1 MCCQSPLGGPNGRAG
16 STSVVLIPARR
27 EPLRQSTSGNG
38 PAAAAHLGEMHKPAA
53 PEVCITAIDRKA
65 PGCVQSGI
73 ARPTSPS
80 AAFASQP
87 GRWHMLQALEQRST
101 ARVPSVARGGRR
113 TSPGSCMKVLI
124 SADGEGVSG
133 ITSSEELVRGKPDYQ
148 RFQHLMTADVNAAIE
163 GAFAGGA
170 TEVVV
175 NDAHWGMNNILIE
188 ELDPRADLVRG
199 FHKPLCMMHGVDDGI
214 DTIFCVGY
222 HAMVGHSDGVAN
234 ETMIGR
240 EMVEIRLN
248 GRPVGELD
256 INATLAAHYGKA
268 ISLVTGDDAFVSEAR
283 AALGDVEASV
293 TKYALDRWT
302 ARCIGLDRSRASIRA
317 AAERAVRRARDFTP
331 LALPSPLTYEVE
343 FTSTS
348 EALMGALVPGAKRV
362 RPRVVA
368 YSGRDALE
376 AWRGLFS
383 VILLGWSAT
392 DEVYG

>member
-1 MCCQSPLGGPNGRAG
+1 
-16 STSVVLIPARR
+16 
-27 EPLRQSTSGNG
+27 
-38 PAAAAHLGEMHKPAA
+38 
-53 PEVCITAIDRKA
+53 
-65 PGCVQSGI
+65 
-73 ARPTSPS
+73 
-80 AAFASQP
+80 
-87 GRWHMLQALEQRST
+87 
-101 ARVPSVARGGRR
+101 
-113 TSPGSCMKVLI
+113 MKVLI

-133 ITSSEELVRGKPDYQ
+133 ITSSEELVRGKSDYA
-148 RFQHLMTADVNAAIE
+148 RFQHLMTADVNAAVD

-170 TEVVV
+170 SEVVV
-175 NDAHWGMNNILIE
+175 NDSHWGMNNILIE

-199 FHKPLCMMHGVDDGI
+199 FHKPLCMMQGVEDDV

-222 HAMVGHSDGVAN
+222 HAKVGHSDGVAN

-256 INATLAAHYGKA
+256 INATLAAHYGRS
-268 ISLVTGDDAFVSEAR
+268 ISLVTGDDAFVAEAR
-283 AALGDVEASV
+283 QALGEVEASI

-302 ARCIGLDRSRASIRA
+302 ARCIGLERSRASIRA
-317 AAERAVRRARDFTP
+317 AAERAVRRAGDFRPPSLT
-331 LALPSPLTYEVE
+331 LPITYEVE

-348 EALMGALVPGAKRV
+348 EALMGALVPGAERT
-362 RPRVVA
+362 RPRVVS
-368 YSGRDALE
+368 YTGTDALT